1 MGAADVHLD
10 HDGRAAICGD
20 VNAVGRVNNEGLVD
34 GVVALEGLTG
44 IRGRTRSSTSTS
56 GLRGNAG
63 APARLGHAR

>member
-1 MGAADVHLD
+1 MSTSTMMDAL
-10 HDGRAAICGD
+10 RSEEMYL
-20 VNAVGRVNNEGLVD
+20 NAVSGVNHDGLVD